1 MALNPLG
8 IHALVWAGGWTPEEA
23 ELAISSSARVGYD
36 LIEVPAL
43 DPSRIDV
50 ASTRKMLERHGLQ
63 ASVTVGLAADT
74 DINSDDV
81 ACIDRGRDLLMRALE
96 VSSGIG
102 STYLG
107 GVIFGAMMKYSAPTT
122 ERARANSIA
131 VIKELAQEARGSGTT
146 IGLEFV
152 NRYESNLLN
161 TAQQTLDYLDLVGED
176 NVVVHADVYHMNI
189 EETDFR
195 TPILAC
201 AHRLGYVH
209 VGESHRGYLGTGSV
223 DFPEFFG
230 ALKEVGYAGPVTFES
245 FSSSVVDPLLSNT
258 LAIWRNL
265 WSDSTDLATQALAFM
280 RAGLAED

>member
-1 MALNPLG
+1 MASNPLG

-23 ELAISSSARVGYD
+23 ELAISSTARAGFD
-36 LIEVPAL
+36 LIEIPAL

-50 ASTRKMLERHGLQ
+50 ASTRTMLERHGLQ
-63 ASVTVGLAADT
+63 AGVSLGLAPDT
-74 DINSDDV
+74 DINSEDV
-81 ACIDRGRDLLMRALE
+81 AMVDRGREVLMRALE
-96 VSSGIG
+96 VSSGVG

-107 GVIFGAMMKYSAPTT
+107 GVIFGAMTKYSGPTT
-122 ERARANSIA
+122 ERSRANSVS
-131 VIKELAQEARGSGTT
+131 VIKELAQEAKGSGTT

-189 EETDFR
+189 EESDFR

-201 AHRLGYVH
+201 GDRLGYVH
-209 VGESHRGYLGTGSV
+209 VGESHRGYLGTGSIN
-223 DFPEFFG
+223 FPEFFG
-230 ALKEVGYAGPVTFES
+230 ALKEVGYAGPITFES
-245 FSSSVVDPLLSNT
+245 FSSAVVDPLLSNT

-265 WSDSTDLATQALAFM
+265 WSDSDDLAAQAHAFIT
-280 RAGLAED
+280 AGLADN